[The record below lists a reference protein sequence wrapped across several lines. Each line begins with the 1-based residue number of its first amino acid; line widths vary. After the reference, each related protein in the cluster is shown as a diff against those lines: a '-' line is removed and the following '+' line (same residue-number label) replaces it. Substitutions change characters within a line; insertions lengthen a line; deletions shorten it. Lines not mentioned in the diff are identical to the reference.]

1 MPTPPEPAVLFP
13 DIAAAGS
20 LAAALRAVADGAL
33 DDVPLTSPDGGPLSS
48 ASAGSVLPHR
58 EAMRVSAWSHERKW
72 SVSAAEPLLGLSLV
86 HGVTDD
92 LAQVAA
98 ALRAWHDG
106 RTPDDVHAVAPFV
119 RPSGRLELTDR
130 DPARMAESEWRHLVA
145 EAAALDAPFA
155 DAYRALVEAAYAE
168 PRLRALYPFTS
179 HWTLRFSAATRP
191 FLDVVGPNLSARGR
205 AATGWRASWR
215 RAGGTSP
222 RRRRRSRRGCG
233 CFRRGWGRCGTAPHA
248 GARKIESRRRRGPD
262 MVG

>member
-106 RTPDDVHAVAPFV
+106 RTPDDVHAAAPFV

-191 FLDVVGPNLSARGR
+191 FLDVVGPNLCCAREGGYRVARLMAEGGRHVATAPEAVAEGVRLLPEGLGPVRYGAARGGAENR
-205 AATGWRASWR
+205 VEAAE
-215 RAGGTSP
+215 
-222 RRRRRSRRGCG
+222 
-233 CFRRGWGRCGTAPHA
+233 
-248 GARKIESRRRRGPD
+248 GA
-262 MVG
+262 